1 LDICYAA
8 IGVVVNDAAGRGA
21 SKDGIRV
28 EDIQRGLEDLMGRV
42 RVVLEEL
49 VVLAHP
55 ESCPV

>member
-1 LDICYAA
+1 
-8 IGVVVNDAAGRGA
+8 
-21 SKDGIRV
+21 V